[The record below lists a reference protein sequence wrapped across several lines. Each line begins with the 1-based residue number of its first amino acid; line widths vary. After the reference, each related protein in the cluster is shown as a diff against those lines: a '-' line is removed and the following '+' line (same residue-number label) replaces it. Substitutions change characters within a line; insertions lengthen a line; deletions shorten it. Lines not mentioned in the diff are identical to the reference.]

1 MHGSSRVAAAKG
13 REALDVVLVPGT
25 DWNVLAE
32 DLFGILG
39 ALDGSATL
47 RRALADPSR
56 QGAAKRDLAGRLFGG
71 KVGVAATSV
80 ISALAAQR
88 WSTDRDL
95 TDSVETLAVQT
106 VLAGAEREGRID
118 AVEDELFRF
127 DRTVSGTPELRDVLS
142 ARNNDAA
149 GKAEIVTRLLDGK
162 AAPETVRLAR
172 QAVTTPRGRRLD
184 RALESYLALAAAR
197 RDQLTAVVT
206 SAAELTEQQ
215 RARLVTALEG
225 VYAKSINL
233 QSVIDPYVMGGIR
246 VQIDDEV
253 VDGTI
258 LRRLDEARRHL
269 SGG

>member
-1 MHGSSRVAAAKG
+1 MHGSSRAAVAKG
-13 REALDVVLVPGT
+13 QEALDAVLVPDQ
-25 DWNVLAE
+25 DWDRLAE

-56 QGAAKRDLAGRLFGG
+56 EGDAKRDLAARLFGG
-71 KVGVAATSV
+71 RVGEAATSV

-88 WSTDRDL
+88 WSADRDL
-95 TDSVETLAVQT
+95 ADSVETLAVQA
-106 VLAGAEREGRID
+106 VLATAERDGRID

-142 ARNNDAA
+142 ARNTDAD
-149 GKAEIVTRLLDGK
+149 GKAGIVTRLLEGRT
-162 AAPETVRLAR
+162 APETVRLAR
-172 QAVTTPRGRRLD
+172 QAVTAPRGRRLD
-184 RALESYLALAAAR
+184 RTMESYLALAAQR
-197 RDQLTAVVT
+197 RHQLTAVVT

-225 VYAKSINL
+225 VYSTSINL
-233 QSVIDPYVMGGIR
+233 QSVTDPEVMGGIH
-246 VQIDDEV
+246 VQIGDEV

-258 LRRLDEARRHL
+258 LRRLDDARRHL
-269 SGG
+269 SEG